1 MKNKVA
7 LLSYG
12 MSGKVFH
19 APFWNFTLDLN
30 CLDLGKEEIDT
41 TRLS

>member
-12 MSGKVFH
+12 MSGKVSRTILEFH
-19 APFWNFTLDLN
+19 WLQL
-30 CLDLGKEEIDT
+30 LDLGKEV
-41 TRLS
+41 RN